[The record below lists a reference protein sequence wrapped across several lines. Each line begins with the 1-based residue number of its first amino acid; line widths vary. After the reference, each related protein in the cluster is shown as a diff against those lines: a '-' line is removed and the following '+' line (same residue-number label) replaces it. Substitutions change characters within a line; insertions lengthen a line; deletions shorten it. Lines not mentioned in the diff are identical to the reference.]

1 MTDNQIILQV
11 KLPLLPRSSCPGS
24 GWRSVRHRL
33 GDACFVYRSRWF
45 RGLIFNG
52 LNVYDQEMII
62 WGTLPVT
69 LLALLVD
76 FLLGK
81 LERFVSPQTTSA
93 KGGN

>member
-1 MTDNQIILQV
+1 
-11 KLPLLPRSSCPGS
+11 
-24 GWRSVRHRL
+24 
-33 GDACFVYRSRWF
+33 
-45 RGLIFNG
+45 
-52 LNVYDQEMII
+52 MII